1 MHNPVI
7 KLAHNK
13 DIALKVY
20 NQQVKKLNKN
30 PKDKADVIESEARL
44 QSLGYVEYVKNLST
58 KQQEMLRTNKI
69 QNYIPSR
76 AAWNGNSVSTPCR
89 VVYDTSQPTPSGISS
104 NDILAKLVYHG
115 EKIGRYVRN
124 YLHDSMVAQLFIHY
138 ATATCELIGY

>member
-7 KLAHNK
+7 KLVHNK

-58 KQQEMLRTNKI
+58 KQQEMIRTNKI
-69 QNYIPSR
+69 QNYIPWR
-76 AAWNGNSVSTPCR
+76 AV
-89 VVYDTSQPTPSGISS
+89 
-104 NDILAKLVYHG
+104 
-115 EKIGRYVRN
+115 
-124 YLHDSMVAQLFIHY
+124 
-138 ATATCELIGY
+138 